1 MELETPVYAPHAI
14 WRTNQ
19 GLSVVDLRDD
29 MLMHR
34 RVELAGEVTPE
45 SVAVLTRSLLYLQQE
60 NPEAPITMFINS
72 PGGEVQ
78 SGLALYDVMQ
88 SISCDIHTVCLGL
101 AASMAAII
109 FVAGEKRSML
119 PHSRVMIHDP
129 LIAGGGI
136 AGPALSVKSRADQ
149 LMRTRD
155 ITAELIAKHT
165 GMSLERVLE
174 LTATDTYFEAEE
186 AVAAHLADEVL
197 DDLTNGL
204 AR

>member
-119 PHSRVMIHDP
+119 PHSRVMIHAP

-174 LTATDTYFEAEE
+174 LTATDTYFEAKE

-197 DDLTNGL
+197 DDLANGL

>member
-1 MELETPVYAPHAI
+1 M
-14 WRTNQ
+14 
-19 GLSVVDLRDD
+19 
-29 MLMHR
+29 
-34 RVELAGEVTPE
+34 
-45 SVAVLTRSLLYLQQE
+45 
-60 NPEAPITMFINS
+60 
-72 PGGEVQ
+72 
-78 SGLALYDVMQ
+78 
-88 SISCDIHTVCLGL
+88 
-101 AASMAAII
+101 
-109 FVAGEKRSML
+109 KR
-119 PHSRVMIHDP
+119 
-129 LIAGGGI
+129 
-136 AGPALSVKSRADQ
+136 RADQ